1 MAKRGGAAGEPI
13 PLSRFGA
20 LVAQLESVVASAR
33 QKPPDALLCFDLLS
47 ELSSALDEAPK
58 ETIQLWQRKCED
70 ALQSLLVLGAR
81 RPVRRLASSAMGR
94 IIERGDAISVYSR
107 ASTLQGWL
115 VDGKRTDPM
124 AYAGVA
130 QCLGEIYR
138 LFGHK
143 ITAGLIETS
152 NIVAKLMKYH
162 EDFVRQDALLLLE
175 NALEGSGGGGSGAA
189 YLEAFRI
196 IMRGGVSDKS
206 FIVRVA
212 AARCLKAF
220 ANIGGPGLGMAEI
233 DTSMSCCVK
242 GLEDNVSA
250 VRDSFAEALGS
261 LLALA
266 VNPDA
271 QVKKGVKKQS
281 TSGKKFDDGLQKHLI
296 LPFVRANGANAKKLR
311 IGLAL
316 SWVFFLQMIHMKYG
330 TPDSELQN
338 YAVQV
343 TEILQGNASP
353 DPHALAC
360 VLYVLRVGVADQ
372 MTEPTQREFL
382 VFLGRKLESSNYT
395 ALMRVATLRIL
406 SYLLRSLGEVPSEF
420 KDILD
425 NTVVAALSHS
435 SAHVRVEAAL
445 TLRALAE
452 VDPTCVGGL
461 VSYGITTLHA
471 LTETLSFD
479 KGKIMNLELDSLH
492 GQASVLAALV
502 AISPKLLLGYP
513 ARLPKSVL
521 EVSKKMLNGFS
532 RNPVAASAE
541 REAGWLLLASLLAS
555 MPKEELEDQVFDVL
569 LLWAGPFTGNP
580 ESYLRHVQDWASELR
595 VLSVAIEALTAF
607 IRSFVSPIMTN
618 ANGGILLNPVL
629 AYLGGALS
637 LISSLSSKKLPN
649 VNSAL
654 NLFTTRT
661 LMAYQSLSNPMVY
674 KSEHQQMLQL
684 CSSPFSD
691 PSGWEES
698 SCLKFLLDKRDN
710 SLGPWIPG
718 RDSFEDE
725 LRAFDGGVDGFL
737 PCVWD
742 VEMSNFPQPESVS
755 KMLVNQMLLCYGS
768 IFACQD
774 NTVKIRLL
782 NNLDQCLKSGKK
794 QSWFMTVVTNSCVA
808 LLSGLKEFL
817 TLRGAQSLST
827 DILSMVQSTFK
838 GILLES
844 EISTAQ
850 RRAACEGLGLLARIG
865 NDAFTAR
872 MARSLLGELIT
883 PIDLS
888 YTASVTL
895 SLGCIHRAAGGMA
908 LCTLV
913 TPTVSSLS
921 HLSKSSNSNLQ
932 LWSLHALLLTIEAA
946 GLSYVSQVQ
955 GTLFLAMEILL
966 LEENGYVDLRQE
978 IGHLINAI
986 VAVIGPELAPGS
998 TFFSRCKSVI
1008 AEISSSSETATLI
1021 ESVRFAQQL
1030 VLFAPQAVPVHSHVQ
1045 SLIPTLYSRQPS
1057 LRHLAVSTLRHLI
1070 ERDPAAMINQNIEE
1084 NLFSMLD
1091 EETDSEIAALVRS
1104 TIIRLL
1110 YTSCPL
1116 RPSRWLAVLRNMV
1129 LATSIARNTSEGLS
1143 SSGHDPVD
1151 SNAENDIYYGADEDN
1166 MISSS
1171 KQEKTNWSANKFS
1184 QFPQRNKH
1192 LRYRTRVF
1200 AAECVSH
1207 VPVAVGTEPA
1217 HFDLLLARSA
1227 VAEGVHLSN
1236 DWLILKLQE
1245 LVSLSYQIST
1255 GQFEGMQPIGVKLL
1269 CLIMDKF
1276 GMAVDPEFPGHIL
1289 LEQFQAQ
1296 LVSAVRTAISTAS
1309 SPLLLEAGLELATK
1323 VMTSSVIGGDRVALN
1338 RLFLLICRPLNDI
1351 EDLFY
1356 PSFADWVVCKIKVRL
1371 LTAHA
1376 AVKCYTYQFLRMKE
1390 NIPDEHQQLAPLL
1403 ANSSSLLGK
1412 YWIGALKD
1420 YSSISFGLHSRINH
1434 KPFLDGIQSFLVSS
1448 KAKEYLDEV
1457 WALILQATALD
1468 AAPLEFEMDDSEDT
1482 LGQTFISGHSMVKL
1496 NLTEFKFL
1504 WGLSVL
1510 VLCHTQPS
1518 MSNSAIKINLDR
1530 NNEKKIGGLVVCA
1543 GLDNPRPCDQMLLVL
1558 SSLTSQVFF
1567 SMNFLTVD
1575 TCQELL
1581 QALTYADCSS
1591 APVVCLFSQII
1602 RLCPDNFFE
1611 VEEFVFVALEFYSW
1625 YLATILQSRCGS
1637 SQECLSNSLISELSV
1652 ATETMAC
1659 RMKNEHWW
1667 KLMMLLVSTSYQS
1680 FQQVP
1685 SNLCLS
1691 NIISFLQNTLP
1702 IMKKYLQERAEP
1714 GDECA
1719 NCEVALG
1726 ALVSL
1731 VAYLCTQCSNRISML
1746 DNKISDS
1753 YKLLAKILYF
1763 CLGEA
1768 IALAKLVDEIGYH
1781 GENCTSNELM
1791 SGSFRHCT
1799 QVVQASLC
1807 STTIQVQ
1814 MLGVHVLKVSAQRE
1828 LAEGSQT
1835 ATHSFMVL
1843 FVELLADVFS
1853 VIQTALKGCS
1863 SKDSVSVIDECLK
1876 LLFLF
1881 HSLAQSKKCP
1891 QEATMLLLDAL
1902 LMVFYS
1908 SSATGS
1914 QELTEVN
1921 NISKK
1926 LFSHFIQ
1933 IPSAAIHIKDIMLS
1947 AAPTKRQLLQD
1958 MIRASVTQGQ
1968 TIVPGH
1974 ISANS
1979 EQNAQGG
1986 FSQEPGLNAT
1996 DADEEKN
2003 EKQVSDDDWDDDWD
2017 NFQSLPAHGTN
2028 NGADSATAAS
2038 PLPEQGSV
2046 ASPHDEQIPQVNI
2059 NQEVSDVDVSD
2070 GTTEGLSS
2078 FDKYLKEP
2086 STSHFSDTA
2095 QQVES
2100 KSQEFSCK
2108 DHEESPKHPK
2118 VHCTGSSA
2126 HVTKEETDDESQ
2138 QIHGDQFVSRESKNY
2153 DLYLSNE
2160 IAGSAGEEEN
2170 DTSGEIRRA
2179 TGDALDENISSVDDS
2194 NLNNISDGTEDKS
2207 NKACD
2212 KVLVANEK
2220 SETVITDS
2228 GEKVSASS
2236 DEVKSDLYPENV
2248 DTKPESSGG
2257 EIAESGS

>member
-70 ALQSLLVLGAR
+70 ALQSLLFLGAR

>member
-70 ALQSLLVLGAR
+70 ALQSLLFLGAR

-913 TPTVSSLS
+913 TPT
-921 HLSKSSNSNLQ
+921 

-1116 RPSRWLAVLRNMV
+1116 RPSRWLAVLRNMGHCHGGGTFHPAAGAEFSSLFSVSYTLAMVMGVMDCLAEV

-1356 PSFADWVVCKIKVRL
+1356 PSFADWVVL
-1371 LTAHA
+1371 
-1376 AVKCYTYQFLRMKE
+1376 KCYTYQFLRMKE

-2046 ASPHDEQIPQVNI
+2046 ASPHDEQIPQV
-2059 NQEVSDVDVSD
+2059 
-2070 GTTEGLSS
+2070 
-2078 FDKYLKEP
+2078 
-2086 STSHFSDTA
+2086 
-2095 QQVES
+2095 ES